1 MDLTQDAANLVVNQ
15 TLMLAIEGTR
25 MMLTLTGKGAVRVA
39 AIMTAVLQE
48 KYKTRGAV
56 RLASLTRAGGQ
67 FEVFT
72 LPADQLQDWAT
83 AAKNY
88 AIMYTVVKDPTK
100 DGMVDLFVRPEDA
113 ARINRVIDRHKLGAD
128 LEAHIE
134 AAPAPNQ
141 ELSPPSPQPSAEDL
155 AQETDRI
162 IEEVLA
168 SREIVQDQ
176 TSELIGE
183 ALEQEVPDDYF
194 AALFQDATPIVDP
207 EESID
212 PQSALLSENPS
223 ATLSDT
229 KLNGEA
235 TQQRLSEM
243 PISQQGNEWSFQ
255 RVKDE
260 WPLSH
265 NKDSFTPEQRMQIYK
280 GFEAGLS
287 PEQVEQYAIP
297 AASPADMEKYRK
309 TLRPSV
315 KAAMSRIKQE
325 KAAVG
330 KAVQALEKVVA
341 AGKEM

>member
-15 TLMLAIEGTR
+15 TLMLAIEGSR
-25 MMLTLTGKGAVRVA
+25 MMLTLTGKGAVRIA
-39 AIMTAVLQE
+39 AMTAAVLQQ
-48 KYKTRGAV
+48 KHKTGGEV
-56 RLASLTRAGGQ
+56 RLSTMLRAGRDL
-67 FEVFT
+67 EVFT
-72 LPADQLQDWAT
+72 LPIEQLKSWAS
-83 AAKNY
+83 AAKTY
-88 AIMYTVVKDPTK
+88 DIMYTVIKDSAN
-100 DGMVDLFVRPEDA
+100 DGMVDLFVRTEDA
-113 ARINRVIDRHKLGAD
+113 ARINRVVERHGLG
-128 LEAHIE
+128 LTPEAHIE
-134 AAPAPNQ
+134 AAPAPDQ
-141 ELSPPSPQPSAEDL
+141 ELSQPTPQPSAEEL

-176 TSELIGE
+176 TSEIIGE
-183 ALEQEVPDDYF
+183 ALEQEVPDEYF
-194 AALFQDATPIVDP
+194 DALFQNANPIVDP

-212 PQSALLSENPS
+212 PHSALLSENPS
-223 ATLSDT
+223 AMLSDT
-229 KLNGEA
+229 KLNGEV
-235 TQQRLSEM
+235 TRQRPSEM
-243 PISQQGNEWSFQ
+243 PTSQQGNEWSFQ

-265 NKDSFTPEQRMQIYK
+265 SKDSFTPEQRIQIYK

-297 AASPADMEKYRK
+297 TASPADMEKHRK

-315 KAAMSRIKQE
+315 KAAINRIKQE
-325 KAAVG
+325 KTAVG